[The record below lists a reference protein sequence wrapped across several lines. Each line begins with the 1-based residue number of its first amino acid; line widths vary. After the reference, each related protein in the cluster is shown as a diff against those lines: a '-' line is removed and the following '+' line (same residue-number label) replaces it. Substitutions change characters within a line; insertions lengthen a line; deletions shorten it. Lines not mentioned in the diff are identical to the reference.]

1 MIMQIEIPLADHSN
15 EIASKERHRKA
26 VLRAEEEKREKER
39 KERELAETMA
49 HSWRMEV
56 PTLIQAITNEIVKK
70 SNEGWSGF
78 EFNVRD
84 NQLRCAADCRIGYYF
99 NGLLT
104 DEMIEVIEKTF
115 SMAGY
120 KISGYNRYVNWNSY
134 RTATFKVSW

>member
-1 MIMQIEIPLADHSN
+1 MIMQIEIPLAEHSN
-15 EIASKERHRKA
+15 EIASKEAHRKA
-26 VLRAEEEKREKER
+26 VLRAEEEKRQKEKKEKE
-39 KERELAETMA
+39 LAKTMA
-49 HSWRMEV
+49 RSWEMEV
-56 PTLIQAITNEIVKK
+56 PALIQTITDEIVKK

-84 NQLRCAADCRIGYYF
+84 NQLKCAADCRIGYYF

-134 RTATFKVSW
+134 RTATFHISW

>member
-1 MIMQIEIPLADHSN
+1 MIMQIEIPLAEHSN
-15 EIASKERHRKA
+15 EIASKEAHRKA
-26 VLRAEEEKREKER
+26 VLRAEEEKRKREK
-39 KERELAETMA
+39 ELAETMA

-56 PTLIQAITNEIVKK
+56 PALIQTITNKIVKK
-70 SNEGWSGF
+70 SNEGWGGF

-84 NQLRCAADCRIGYYF
+84 NQLKCAADCRIDYYF

-120 KISGYNRYVNWNSY
+120 KISGYNMYVNWNSY